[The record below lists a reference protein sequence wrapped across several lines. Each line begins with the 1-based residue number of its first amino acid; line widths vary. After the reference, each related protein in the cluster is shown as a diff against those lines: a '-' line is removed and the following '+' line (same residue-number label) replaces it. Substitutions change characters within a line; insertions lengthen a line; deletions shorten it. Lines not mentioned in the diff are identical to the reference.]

1 MSEARIVYIMGVSGR
16 GKSTV
21 GKLLAEKLGWSFFD
35 GDDYH
40 PKANIEK
47 MANGTPL
54 NDLDR
59 ADWLKTLNHL
69 AKKHKGQGAVIVCS
83 ALKSKYRQQLKGGI
97 ENECRFLYL
106 KGTQQQISKRLQARQ
121 NHFMPPGLLQ
131 SQFET
136 LEEPS
141 NAIILSIAKTPE
153 EIVAQAIKLL

>member
-1 MSEARIVYIMGVSGR
+1 MSKPSIIYVMGVSGS

-21 GKLLAEKLGWSFFD
+21 GKLLAENLGWSFFD

-40 PKANIEK
+40 PNANIEK

-59 ADWLKTLNHL
+59 EDWLKTLNHL
-69 AKKHKGQGAVIVCS
+69 AKTYKGQGAVIVCS
-83 ALKSKYRQQLKGGI
+83 ALKSKYRQQLKDGI

-106 KGTQQQISKRLQARQ
+106 KGTLQQISKRLQARQ

-141 NAIILSIAKTPE
+141 NAITLSIAKTPE
-153 EIVAQAIKLL
+153 KIVAQAIKLL